1 SEIFWGWSVRHP
13 VLRAGVAT
21 TIRPRRWGGP
31 DRLPRPPARPA
42 GANRTQ
48 PSTRPGRPRPLKAT
62 GAWRGARSGGG
73 PARGARRPRRSGTDA
88 TRVREGRVT
97 IPVPGLPGATHHE
110 L

>member
-1 SEIFWGWSVRHP
+1 M
-13 VLRAGVAT
+13 
-21 TIRPRRWGGP
+21 GGP

-73 PARGARRPRRSGTDA
+73 PARGARRPRPSRTDA
-88 TRVREGRVT
+88 TRVREGRV
-97 IPVPGLPGATHHE
+97 
-110 L
+110 